1 MPIFKFRK
9 KLILYSH
16 IPKCAGQSIENY
28 CQRLGA
34 KIAFMDNDFCRH
46 NFAGRAWNLTS
57 PQHISGDALS
67 RLFPKDFF
75 DDSFAVVRD
84 PIDRL
89 RSAFKFQKYKEKKIK
104 ENITLSDFIK
114 SDLGTCSRPLG
125 LYDNHFLP
133 QVELLVKKNSY
144 KIFKLENGLLDVK
157 KYLDNNLFFN
167 DSDKKL
173 KHINLGTYNIEFSHE
188 DTYVD
193 DSSLEIISRIYKRDF
208 EVFRYEIIR

>member
-34 KIAFMDNDFCRH
+34 KIAFMDNDFGLY
-46 NFAGRAWNLTS
+46 NGTGRAWNLTS

-75 DDSFAVVRD
+75 DASFAVVRD
-84 PIDRL
+84 PINRL

-114 SDLGTCSRPLG
+114 SDLDTCSRPLG

-133 QVELLVKKNSY
+133 QAELLVKNNPY
-144 KIFKLENGLLDVK
+144 KIFKFENGLLDVK
-157 KYLDNNLFFN
+157 QYLDDNLFLN
-167 DSDKKL
+167 DSNIEL
-173 KHINLGTYNIEFSHE
+173 EHINLGTYDIEFSHE

-193 DSSLEIISRIYKRDF
+193 DSSLAIISRIYKKDF